1 MLDIK
6 WIRQNPEKVKEAL
19 EKRHVQAERV
29 DKVLSL
35 DEKRR
40 KMTGDLD
47 EARAEQNKRSKGGPK
62 EPIELEELKKLKEK
76 IKSLEE
82 EFKSI
87 DHEFESAMYALP
99 NVPFEEVPVGKD
111 EKENSVLREVGKKP
125 KFDFDPLSYIDLGE
139 KLDWIDT
146 ERAAKVSGARFGYLK
161 HEAPLLEFALIN
173 FTLERLASKKFV
185 EKVIK
190 KNKLLAK
197 AKEFIPLVPPVMIK
211 PEAFRAMGKLD
222 PGQEE
227 ERYYLP
233 KDELYL
239 IGSAEHTT
247 GAMHLNEILPAE
259 NLPHRHIAFSTA
271 FRREAGSYGKD
282 TRGLFRVHQ
291 FDKLEMFSFV
301 KPEESRAEHDLFLAL
316 QEEMMQELGI
326 PYRAMLICTGD
337 MVWTDAKQYDL
348 ESWFPSQN
356 TYRETHSTSNSTDFQ
371 SRRLKV
377 RFKNPEPPKTGYGA
391 GEKGGVQLVHTVN
404 GTAFAIGRIMLAIM
418 ENYQTKSGS
427 VKIPKALQKYMFGV
441 KEVKFRK

>member
-6 WIRQNPEKVKEAL
+6 FIRHNPDKVKEAL
-19 EKRHVQAERV
+19 EKRHVKADVNKILE
-29 DKVLSL
+29 L
-35 DEKRR
+35 DEKKR
-40 KMTGDLD
+40 KITGELD
-47 EARAEQNKRSKGGPK
+47 ESRAEQNKRSKGGPK
-62 EPIELEELKKLKEK
+62 ELGEIEELKKLKEQ
-76 IKSLEE
+76 IKNLERELEE
-82 EFKSI
+82 AEKK
-87 DHEFESAMYALP
+87 FESAMYTLS

-111 EKENSVLREVGKKP
+111 ETENQVLREVGEKP
-125 KFDFDPLSYIDLGE
+125 KFNFEPWSYVDLGE
-139 KLDWIDT
+139 KLDWVDM
-146 ERAAKVSGARFGYLK
+146 ERGAKVAGARFGYLK

-190 KNKLLAK
+190 KNKLSVK

-227 ERYYLP
+227 ERYFLL

-239 IGSAEHTT
+239 VGSAEHTT
-247 GAMHLNEILPAE
+247 GAMHMGEILPAE

-271 FRREAGSYGKD
+271 FRREAGSYGQD

-301 KPEESRAEHDLFLAL
+301 KPEESRAEHDLFLSL

-377 RFKNPEPPKTGYGA
+377 RFRNRNNEM
-391 GEKGGVQLVHTVN
+391 EFVHTIN

-418 ENYQTKSGS
+418 ENYQTQSGL
-427 VKIPKALQKYMFGV
+427 KIPKALQKYMFGI
-441 KEVKFRK
+441 KDVKFRT

>member
-6 WIRQNPEKVKEAL
+6 LIRSNPEKIKEAL
-19 EKRHVQAERV
+19 EKRPVKVEV
-29 DKVLSL
+29 DKILELDSCRRSLTAEL
-35 DEKRR
+35 DE
-40 KMTGDLD
+40 T
-47 EARAEQNKRSKGGPK
+47 RAEQNKRSKGGPK
-62 EPIELEELKKLKEK
+62 EPDELRELKKLKEK
-76 IKSLEE
+76 VKGLEE
-82 EFKSI
+82 ELKNVEQ
-87 DHEFESAMYALP
+87 EFESAMYTLP
-99 NVPFEEVPVGKD
+99 NIPFDEVPVGKD
-111 EKENSVLREVGKKP
+111 EKENQALREVGEKP
-125 KFDFDPLSYIDLGE
+125 EVDFEPLSYIDLGE
-139 KLDWIDT
+139 KLDWVDM
-146 ERAAKVSGARFGYLK
+146 ERGAKVSGARFGYLK

-173 FTLERLASKKFV
+173 FTLEHLTSRKFISKV
-185 EKVIK
+185 V
-190 KNKLLAK
+190 KNLSADEAGNKPSDK
-197 AKEFIPLVPPVMIK
+197 PFIPLVPPVMIK
-211 PEAFRAMGKLD
+211 PGAFRAMGKLD

-227 ERYYLP
+227 ERYFLP

-247 GAMHLNEILPAE
+247 GSMHWGEILPVE

-301 KPEESRAEHDLFLAL
+301 KPEESRTEHDLFLAL
-316 QEEMMQELGI
+316 QEEMMRELGV
-326 PYRAMLICTGD
+326 PYRAVLICAGD

-377 RFKNPEPPKTGYGA
+377 RFKNKKQEMKF
-391 GEKGGVQLVHTVN
+391 VHTIN
-404 GTAFAIGRIMLAIM
+404 GTAFAIGRSMLAIM

-427 VKIPKALQKYMFGV
+427 VKIPKALHKYMFGI
-441 KEVKFRK
+441 KEIKARK